1 MYCYHIIHGSILF
14 QHCNMINHASLCPGH
29 AFRKNC
35 PQSNRNQ
42 GRCDTAI
49 HGMKDDER
57 LLGYWEQFFRS
68 IVINLNIECMHAY
81 MQLGLNSCTERA
93 LIRSWFD
100 SLPIA
105 YVHHAIMQYALS
117 MHPTFKSSTLTP
129 GCTGHGPLAFFGW
142 CTQVRSWN
150 GLLVLQGSWV
160 MNESRYWGS
169 D

>member
-1 MYCYHIIHGSILF
+1 MGRSSFNMY
-14 QHCNMINHASLCPGH
+14 MINHASLCPGH

-57 LLGYWEQFFRS
+57 LLGYWRICFNREQLLRS
-68 IVINLNIECMHAY
+68 IVINLNIQCMHAH

-105 YVHHAIMQYALS
+105 YVHHAIIQYAYPCIPLS
-117 MHPTFKSSTLTP
+117 NFQHSHPAARAMGRLLFWLMHAGAVLEWAACVA
-129 GCTGHGPLAFFGW
+129 GIMGHEW
-142 CTQVRSWN
+142 IEI
-150 GLLVLQGSWV
+150 
-160 MNESRYWGS
+160 MGS